1 MPYSDICG
9 GKLLV
14 AVTRERRYGPSRLRV
29 NDDDDDSMTYL
40 DAEVGGP
47 LLAADVPQQSVGRV
61 GAELDAHLFRV
72 ARTPVVARQ
81 PVQHVLQPRVAVEH
95 EALARARRQRRQR
108 GRLPA
113 RLALRRPLVGRL
125 VGDGDGA

>member
-14 AVTRERRYGPSRLRV
+14 AVNRERRYGPSRLRV

-40 DAEVGGP
+40 DAEVRGP